1 MGTTLERNYRL
12 RKKRRNQ
19 NMMFALLSLILIGCT
34 SACEER
40 LLKTIATRRRLPTVV
55 YREGFATDA
64 EYQAACKRFPRE
76 REELIDLVEA
86 TAFASGVS
94 GILIFLGIVIQNP
107 ISVPIFFGFAAVIF
121 ALGICGIYRIRKTGK
136 C

>member
-1 MGTTLERNYRL
+1 MG
-12 RKKRRNQ
+12 
-19 NMMFALLSLILIGCT
+19 SLILIGCT

-40 LLKTIATRRRLPTVV
+40 LLKTISTRRRLPTAV

-76 REELIDLVEA
+76 REELRDGVEC
-86 TAFASGVS
+86 TVCMFSGT
-94 GILIFLGIVIQNP
+94 GILIFLGIVIHNP
-107 ISVPIFFGFAAVIF
+107 IYSPIFFGSAAVLF
-121 ALGICGIYRIRKTGK
+121 AIGIISIYSVLKTCGK